1 MSSSEQKF
9 SFFPVDLYSIYI
21 RPQYVESIYRFNS
34 QNSTQGFIVYGDMC
48 VTIAIILDPFSL
60 RIYFNELVFQ
70 K

>member
-9 SFFPVDLYSIYI
+9 SFFPVDLYSTTICREHI
-21 RPQYVESIYRFNS
+21 PFNS
-34 QNSTQGFIVYGDMC
+34 ENSTQGFIVYGDMC
-48 VTIAIILDPFSL
+48 VAIAIILDPFSL